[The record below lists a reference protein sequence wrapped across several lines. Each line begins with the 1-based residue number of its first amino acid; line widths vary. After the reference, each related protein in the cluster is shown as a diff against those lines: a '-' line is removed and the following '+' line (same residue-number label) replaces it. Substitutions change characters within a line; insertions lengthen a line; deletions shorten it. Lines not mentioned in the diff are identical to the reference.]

1 MAVHSCLTRGGVA
14 GMIIPSIKKK
24 HENEHG
30 WLGNPSWTK
39 MYVLLKMGIP
49 YCHVSFGGSVHVCLL
64 DPTHPW
70 WCRNFSD
77 QQEAESEKSYLHLS
91 DSGRKPSTANPEING
106 GFWFPLIGGRGYII
120 PQLAVYTTYIP
131 LIYIYIAFWGV
142 ICHLPPVRGNQ
153 KQPLMKVLTFWNFPM
168 EHYFWT
174 WKFPH
179 PTHQTPRTK
188 PPIFLANA
196 RGPCLPDPLFLNY
209 TPWN

>member
-131 LIYIYIAFWGV
+131 LIYCLLGV
-142 ICHLPPVRGNQ
+142 ICYRSHLLGGTRNNHWVRWTSFRYRMGSRKTRKISKSRWAMKKNPGLFRVCTVGGLYY
-153 KQPLMKVLTFWNFPM
+153 PLL
-168 EHYFWT
+168 
-174 WKFPH
+174 
-179 PTHQTPRTK
+179 
-188 PPIFLANA
+188 
-196 RGPCLPDPLFLNY
+196 
-209 TPWN
+209 